1 MKLVTKVLA
10 VTSLMIGIP
19 ITLLTC
25 LEVTNLKM
33 PPQDREDSF
42 AALILLGL
50 PPTLLGSGLLLYG
63 MHRDRQQEQERC
75 RKIFHDLLK
84 ANQGEITTI
93 EFAMATGLTGK
104 AAKAYLDELAQEF
117 NASYNVLEE
126 GSISYRF
133 RISGA
138 DK

>member
-1 MKLVTKVLA
+1 
-10 VTSLMIGIP
+10 MIGIP

-25 LEVTNLKM
+25 LESTNLKT
-33 PPQDREDSF
+33 PPQDRESSF

-50 PPTLLGSGLLLYG
+50 PPTILGGGLLLHG
-63 MHRDRQQEQERC
+63 MHRDRQQEQERL
-75 RKIFHDLLK
+75 RKIFHDLLQ

-93 EFAMATGLTGK
+93 EFAMASGLTGK

-117 NASYNVLEE
+117 NAAYNILEE

-133 RISGA
+133 RISGTS
-138 DK
+138 K